1 MCVFDTNRPFG
12 VMFSFLIWLFLF
24 KKKSKLSAFFFF
36 YFSAKSFQL
45 KTFIF
50 LIFSMWKFYFTSF
63 VSVWFQMIRTHNIDV
78 ERSATD
84 VLFTYLLLLLSLL
97 FLDFHFIIF
106 CLSTL
111 PSCSGWCFLMGV
123 GVLGKP
129 CRVPAHTCT
138 SAVSQSK
145 RTAAGCAAD
154 KVKWGSVCFF

>member
-12 VMFSFLIWLFLF
+12 VWFSFLIWLFLF

-78 ERSATD
+78 GGVRLMFYSHIYYYYYHYYFLTSTSLYSACQRCRPAPDD
-84 VLFTYLLLLLSLL
+84 VFWW
-97 FLDFHFIIF
+97 
-106 CLSTL
+106 
-111 PSCSGWCFLMGV
+111 GW
-123 GVLGKP
+123 
-129 CRVPAHTCT
+129 
-138 SAVSQSK
+138 
-145 RTAAGCAAD
+145 GC
-154 KVKWGSVCFF
+154 WGSHAEFPPTRALQLSVSPNERPLAVQPIK